1 MSASPRGP
9 RIGRP
14 DRLAA
19 FRAEMDAEE
28 QLGLPPGMPATT
40 QFLTG
45 HRPGFPPPPPAATRE
60 TVRASA
66 ARLAQRLKPLPTA
79 LDELA
84 KRITRHCANTGRDA
98 ELARAVELVRA
109 DTFELWCAIGRLAEA
124 AQATVHRGP
133 KIGRGL
139 GPRLADRW
147 RDEAPQA
154 SPPPPFGRGRR
165 RTTSTPIATEAGRA
179 DRIAELCDAL
189 EAGIAMGEPA
199 PGLPPED
206 QKNT

>member
-1 MSASPRGP
+1 MSAPPRGP

-19 FRAEMDAEE
+19 LSAEMDAEA
-28 QLGLPPGMPATT
+28 QLGLPPGMPATAR
-40 QFLTG
+40 FLTG
-45 HRPGFPPPPPAATRE
+45 RQPGLPPTAPAAARE

-66 ARLAQRLKPLPTA
+66 ARLAQRLQPLPTA

-84 KRITRHCANTGRDA
+84 RRITRHCATTGRDA

-109 DTFELWCAIGRLAEA
+109 DTFDLWCAIARLGEA
-124 AQATVHRGP
+124 AQATATRGP

-147 RDEAPQA
+147 RDEALQP
-154 SPPPPFGRGRR
+154 SPPAPFGSGRR
-165 RTTSTPIATEAGRA
+165 PNTGARVSTEGSRA
-179 DRIAELCDAL
+179 DRIAAMSSDKAITRAAPATLRKGDDGADAL
-189 EAGIAMGEPA
+189 
-199 PGLPPED
+199 
-206 QKNT
+206 

>member
-1 MSASPRGP
+1 MSAPPRGP

-19 FRAEMDAEE
+19 FNAEMDAEE

-40 QFLTG
+40 RFLL
-45 HRPGFPPPPPAATRE
+45 PPTSTAPAARE

-66 ARLAQRLKPLPTA
+66 ARLALRLQPLPTA

-84 KRITRHCANTGRDA
+84 RRITRHCATTGRDA
-98 ELARAVELVRA
+98 ELAHAVELVRA
-109 DTFELWCAIGRLAEA
+109 DTFDLYCAIARLGEA
-124 AQATVHRGP
+124 AQATVTRGP

-147 RDEAPQA
+147 RDEALQP
-154 SPPPPFGRGRR
+154 SPLPPFGRGRR
-165 RTTSTPIATEAGRA
+165 RTTSSPIATEANRA
-179 DRIAELCDAL
+179 DRIAALADAL
-189 EAGIAMGEPA
+189 DAGIAL
-199 PGLPPED
+199 GLPGHEPRS
-206 QKNT
+206 KR